1 MGSGQVAG
9 HSLAEAIGANA
20 SPSDRREA
28 AAALRAIVGRLA
40 LPGHVAGYLRGIAEC
55 LDLDG
60 APGKRTA
67 SHAEADPL
75 AGYVRAPPVASGL
88 GIDEQRRTILAASG
102 RYGVT
107 VTEWYEDAADHAK
120 NTRRGG
126 LRAARSAIAG
136 GAAHGIVVAEVA
148 RLGRNS
154 LDVLDL
160 VARAHDER
168 WRVVAVDCR
177 FDSSTEAGAI
187 VTWALVGARRSEW
200 RKVATGPAP
209 TRARPARS
217 ASRDREVAVPK
228 SLVNRITAMRADG
241 ESYRAIAAALNRDG
255 VRSASGGEWHA
266 TAIRSVLRAAR
277 GARPGSSGSN

>member
-9 HSLAEAIGANA
+9 HAPAEAVGASA
-20 SPSDRREA
+20 SPGDRREA
-28 AAALRAIVGRLA
+28 AAALRAIVGRLT

-55 LDLDG
+55 LDLG
-60 APGKRTA
+60 AGPGRRA
-67 SHAEADPL
+67 SRAGADPL
-75 AGYVRAPPVASGL
+75 AGYLREPPVASRL
-88 GIDEQRRTILAASG
+88 SIDEQRRTILAASG

-107 VTEWYEDAADHAK
+107 VTEWYEDAIDHAK

-126 LRAARSAIAG
+126 LRAARSAISS
-136 GAAHGIVVAEVA
+136 GAAHGIVVAEIA

-187 VTWALVGARRSEW
+187 VTWALIGARRSEW
-200 RKVATGPAP
+200 RKVAPAP
-209 TRARPARS
+209 TRARPPRRAGP
-217 ASRDREVAVPK
+217 DRELAVAK
-228 SLVNRITAMRADG
+228 SLVKRVTALRADG

-255 VRSASGGEWHA
+255 AVSPEGGEWRA
-266 TAIRSVLRAAR
+266 SAIRTVLHAAR
-277 GARPGSSGSN
+277 GGRPSSSV